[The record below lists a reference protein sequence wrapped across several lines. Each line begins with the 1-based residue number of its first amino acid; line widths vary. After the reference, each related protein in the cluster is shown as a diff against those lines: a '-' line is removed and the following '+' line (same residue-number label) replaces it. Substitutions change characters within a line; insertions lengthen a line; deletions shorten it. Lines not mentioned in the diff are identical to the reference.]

1 MIRNG
6 FNIKKPFVK
15 EQQVIL
21 DKDKGFI
28 KKIVE
33 QEKKYSEVLCKGKI

>member
-6 FNIKKPFVK
+6 FNINKSFAK
-15 EQQVIL
+15 EQKIIL